1 MSNHN
6 YSQYSNNKKNK
17 TNDSRNVA
25 QTANKPKVEVDRVS
39 FVKDTVVSETDFVTT
54 VSAPA
59 EPTEIKMEY
68 PKIETPETTKATS
81 GVVFDCT
88 KLNVRSDPSVDAD
101 ILVVLNANS
110 EVEIDLAKSTKD
122 WFKIITTAGID
133 GYCMRK
139 FIKVTM

>member
-6 YSQYSNNKKNK
+6 YSQYSNNKKKK

-25 QTANKPKVEVDRVS
+25 QTPNKPKIEVDQVS
-39 FVKDTVVSETDFVTT
+39 FVKDAAVSENDFVTT

-59 EPTEIKMEY
+59 EPAEIKMES
-68 PKIETPETTKATS
+68 PKIETPKTTKHAS

-88 KLNVRSDPSVDAD
+88 KLNVRSDPSIDAD
-101 ILVVLNANS
+101 ILAVLNANS
-110 EVEIDLAKSTKD
+110 EVEIDLAKSTKE
-122 WFKIITTAGID
+122 WFKIITAAGID

-139 FIKVTM
+139 FIKVTI

>member
-6 YSQYSNNKKNK
+6 YSQYSNNKKKK
-17 TNDSRNVA
+17 TNDGRNVA
-25 QTANKPKVEVDRVS
+25 PAANKPKAEADQVS
-39 FVKDTVVSETDFVTT
+39 FVKDTAVSENDFVTT

-59 EPTEIKMEY
+59 EPAEIKMES
-68 PKIETPETTKATS
+68 PKIETPKSTKPAS

-88 KLNVRSDPSVDAD
+88 KLNVRFDPSIDAD
-101 ILVVLNANS
+101 ILAVLNANS
-110 EVEIDLAKSTKD
+110 EVEIDLAKSTKE
-122 WFKIITTAGID
+122 WFRIITAAGID